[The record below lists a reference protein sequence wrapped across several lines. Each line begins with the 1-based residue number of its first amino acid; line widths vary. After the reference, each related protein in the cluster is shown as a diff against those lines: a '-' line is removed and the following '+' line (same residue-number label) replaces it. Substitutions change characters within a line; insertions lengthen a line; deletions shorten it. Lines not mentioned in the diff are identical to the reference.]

1 MARYKFDWTD
11 GTPKKVELTAEEL
24 TAREAEEKIWND
36 DSANRKLEMIKK
48 IRLEKLKE
56 TDYLALTDVTLSDS
70 VKTWRQSLRD
80 IPQDNTTETK
90 YDELL
95 ERKDDGSL
103 KHSIWEKP

>member
-56 TDYLALTDVTLSDS
+56 TDYLALSDVTLSDA

-80 IPQDNTTETK
+80 IPQDNTTEAQ

-95 ERKDDGSL
+95 ARTDKKL
-103 KHSIWEKP
+103 THAIWSKP